1 MSRIIKKSS
10 AGTMESS
17 DMYVEISPADDI
29 KIELDSIVSAQ
40 FGDEIRSL
48 ISEVLT
54 EQGISG
60 AYVKAI
66 DRGALDCVIRSRV
79 ETAIKRAKE
88 A

>member
-29 KIELDSIVSAQ
+29 KIELDSVVSAQ

-66 DRGALDCVIRSRV
+66 DRGALNCVIRSRI
-79 ETAIKRAKE
+79 ENAIKRAKE

>member
-29 KIELDSIVSAQ
+29 KIELDSVVFAQ

-79 ETAIKRAKE
+79 ETAIKWAKE

>member
-29 KIELDSIVSAQ
+29 KIELDSVVSAQ

-48 ISEVLT
+48 ISEVRLW
-54 EQGISG
+54 S
-60 AYVKAI
+60 A
-66 DRGALDCVIRSRV
+66 CSRHPLSAGLYR
-79 ETAIKRAKE
+79 TQSSDLRL
-88 A
+88 

>member
-29 KIELDSIVSAQ
+29 KIELDSVVSAQ

-60 AYVKAI
+60 LTRSEERRVGKE
-66 DRGALDCVIRSRV
+66 CRSRWSPYH
-79 ETAIKRAKE
+79 
-88 A
+88 